1 MLKLRLAK
9 GVRQRYQLDSVGEL
23 TVKQR
28 SMKKRATSKAHLQG
42 EMVFPVKRE
51 GESVEKFHEGKK
63 KE

>member
-1 MLKLRLAK
+1 LVLP
-9 GVRQRYQLDSVGEL
+9 QLDSVGEL